1 MTGKNINLVSEGI
14 ALLMKS
20 PTDYCLICI
29 LLLHLSFFPV
39 RADSF
44 AAMTI
49 IFSQQTQLRTFLSL
63 KKSAQIVFE

>member
-1 MTGKNINLVSEGI
+1 
-14 ALLMKS
+14 MKS

-63 KKSAQIVFE
+63 KKSAQIEFE